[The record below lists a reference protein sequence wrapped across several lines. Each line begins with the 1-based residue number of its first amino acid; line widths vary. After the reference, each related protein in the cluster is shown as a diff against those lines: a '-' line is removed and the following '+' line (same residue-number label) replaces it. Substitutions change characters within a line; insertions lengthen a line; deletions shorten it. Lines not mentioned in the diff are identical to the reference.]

1 MKLNVG
7 FQMDPIKGLNVSEDS
22 TLAIMSE
29 CFSKKYSVWH
39 FQPNDVSYLNGR
51 VFAEAQ
57 NILEL
62 NESKTPF
69 YKSGQREKINLED
82 LDVVFVRQDP
92 PFDISYITS
101 TYLLEY
107 IEKKVKIINKPSEIR
122 NSPEKLLLNKWKE
135 LTPKTLISRNYNEI
149 YDFKNKHKDIIVK
162 PLYGNGGQGVFFIRD
177 GDKNFHSL
185 IEMFMEMNN
194 EQFIIQ
200 EYIPEIKKGD
210 KRIILINGQPLGA
223 INRVPGDE
231 DVRANLH
238 VGGKAH
244 KTTLSKKEIYIC
256 NTIGPYLKKKGLLFV
271 GIDVIG
277 GKLTEINVTSPTGLK
292 EIYKLN
298 NVNLAKQILELC

>member
-7 FQMDPIKGLNVSEDS
+7 FQMDPIEGLNVSEDS
-22 TLAIMSE
+22 TLAIMLE
-29 CFSKKYSVWH
+29 CLSNKYRIWQ
-39 FQPNDVSYLNGR
+39 FQPSDVSYLNGR
-51 VFAEAQ
+51 VFADAKHIFE
-57 NILEL
+57 I

-69 YKSGQREKINLED
+69 FKSSKREKINLES
-82 LDVVFVRQDP
+82 LDMIFVRQDP

-122 NSPEKLLLNKWKE
+122 NSPEKLLLNKWHD
-135 LTPKTLISRNYNEI
+135 LTPKTLISRNFNEI
-149 YDFKNKHKDIIVK
+149 YDFKKKYKDIIVK
-162 PLYGNGGQGVFFIRD
+162 PLYGNGGHGVILIKKD
-177 GDKNFHSL
+177 DKNFHSL
-185 IEMFMEMNN
+185 IEMFMERNN
-194 EQFIIQ
+194 EQFILQ
-200 EYIPEIKKGD
+200 EFIPEITKGD

-223 INRVPGDE
+223 INRIPGDD

-244 KTTLSKKEIYIC
+244 KTSLSKKEKDIC
-256 NTIGPYLKKKGLLFV
+256 KTIGPYLKKKGLLFV

-298 NVNLAKQILELC
+298 NVNLAKNILGLF